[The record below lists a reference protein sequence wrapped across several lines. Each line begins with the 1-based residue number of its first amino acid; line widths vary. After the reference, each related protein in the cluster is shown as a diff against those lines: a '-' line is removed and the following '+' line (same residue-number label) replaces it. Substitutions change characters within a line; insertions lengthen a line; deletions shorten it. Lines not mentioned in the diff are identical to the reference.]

1 MKSSH
6 NGRESGFGVCI
17 KMPEKFIP
25 FVVVAILIFAG
36 CAPEIQKPIEVVPGK
51 ESVAEALSVLKA
63 RSQKAVPLRAR
74 GRCLLQYYDAG
85 KKKHKKESLTVLVL
99 VKPPVEIYLQGDAT
113 LVPKAI
119 VLGSNEREFW
129 LSIRPKEIS
138 TYWWGQWSGQDSSEG
153 LLINPKTL
161 FEALGVAEIKAEE
174 NWSLS
179 NEGAFDILTRR
190 KRGVVIKKIY
200 IYSRDY
206 LVKKIE
212 YFDLQGKAIAY
223 TELEGYR
230 EVSDGFFVPALIK
243 IIAYGQN
250 KGKDSLS
257 ITLDLKS
264 IKPKKIAERQQKV
277 FKRSPPR
284 NFKHVLVNEGGKWIE
299 QRR

>member
-17 KMPEKFIP
+17 KMTEKFIP

-63 RSQKAVPLRAR
+63 RSQKAVPLRAG

-85 KKKHKKESLTVLVL
+85 KKKHKKESLTVLVF

-138 TYWWGQWSGQDSSEG
+138 TYWWGQWSEQDSSEG

-161 FEALGVAEIKAEE
+161 FEALGVAEIKAGE

-179 NEGAFDILTRR
+179 NAGAFDILTRR
-190 KRGVVIKKIY
+190 QPGVVIKKIY

-264 IKPKKIAERQQKV
+264 IKPKKITERQQKV
-277 FKRSPPR
+277 
-284 NFKHVLVNEGGKWIE
+284 L
-299 QRR
+299 